1 MPYPQIHASTM
12 SPVHGKPV
20 EATEEAAAPAGPPH
34 ALISARMLSAVRTD
48 RGRLLQLRWVSLLA
62 MALMTLVVFPWL
74 APAQP
79 VVPLAGVT
87 LCLLAVNLAL
97 LAGVARWL
105 VGRWGA
111 FLQLAVDLVAW
122 AAFLYFAGGVTNP
135 AISLL
140 LPVVAIG
147 ASILPAAQAWL
158 LAALALTVYSL
169 LWQFHRPVYLADA
182 DQAMYWHLAGMW
194 ISFAF
199 AAATVVWFIVRLNN
213 ALARRDHELAAVNAA
228 RARDASVVSLGK
240 LAAGAAHRLGTPLGT
255 LRILADE
262 LAGRP
267 ELTADVREDLELMR
281 AQVDHCRD
289 ILNGLTREAGQPR
302 AEGGGAVDALAW
314 ASEIAARWQRLRPGV
329 ALAIGAGAADAG
341 AVIVADASLG
351 EALHNLIDN
360 AANANAR
367 GGSADMA
374 VELHAQR
381 EGNMVVIAVCD
392 RGPGFDAAR
401 VEAARHAP
409 LGAHAEGMGVGLLL
423 AHAAIEHHGGRLEF
437 RARPGGGT
445 IARMLIPEQV
455 AR

>member
-1 MPYPQIHASTM
+1 MHANGID
-12 SPVHGKPV
+12 SPSADGSSANP
-20 EATEEAAAPAGPPH
+20 PAVLTPGRI
-34 ALISARMLSAVRTD
+34 LNAVRTD

-62 MALMTLVVFPWL
+62 MALMSLVVFPWL

-79 VVPLAGVT
+79 VAPLAGVT

-97 LAGVARWL
+97 LGGLAEWL

-111 FLQLAVDLVAW
+111 FLQLTVDMVAW
-122 AAFLYFAGGVTNP
+122 GAFLYFTGGVTNP

-140 LPVVAIG
+140 LPVVAVG
-147 ASILPAAQAWL
+147 ASILPALQAWL
-158 LAALALTVYSL
+158 LAVLAVVLYSL
-169 LWQFHRPVYLADA
+169 LWQYHQPVYLADA

-199 AAATVVWFIVRLNN
+199 SAVTVVWFIVRLNSE
-213 ALARRDHELAAVNAA
+213 LARRDDELAAVNAA
-228 RARDASVVSLGK
+228 RARDAYVVGLGK

-255 LRILADE
+255 LRILTDDVASRAE
-262 LAGRP
+262 LPA
-267 ELTADVREDLELMR
+267 EVHEDVQLMR
-281 AQVDHCRD
+281 EQVDHCRD
-289 ILNGLTREAGQPR
+289 ILNGLTREAGQQR
-302 AEGGGAVDALAW
+302 AEGGGAVDAFAW
-314 ASEIAARWQRLRPGV
+314 ARAVAERWQRLRPGA
-329 ALAIGAGAADAG
+329 ALVIGAGVADGGEAG

-367 GGSADMA
+367 AGKGDVA
-374 VELHAQR
+374 VELAPGR
-381 EGNMVVIAVCD
+381 EDGLVLVEVLD
-392 RGPGFDAAR
+392 RGPGLDPAR

-409 LGAHAEGMGVGLLL
+409 LGGHAEGMGVGLML

-437 RARPGGGT
+437 RSRSGGGT

-455 AR
+455 A

>member
-1 MPYPQIHASTM
+1 MHANGID
-12 SPVHGKPV
+12 SPSADGSSASPPPV
-20 EATEEAAAPAGPPH
+20 LTPGR
-34 ALISARMLSAVRTD
+34 LLNAVRTD

-62 MALMTLVVFPWL
+62 MALMSLVVFPWL

-79 VVPLAGVT
+79 VAPLAGVT

-97 LAGVARWL
+97 LGGRAEWL

-111 FLQLAVDLVAW
+111 FLQLTVDMVAW
-122 AAFLYFAGGVTNP
+122 GAFLYFTGGVTNP

-140 LPVVAIG
+140 LPVVAVG
-147 ASILPAAQAWL
+147 ASILPALQAWL
-158 LAALALTVYSL
+158 LAVLAVVLYSL
-169 LWQFHRPVYLADA
+169 LWQYHQPVYLADA

-199 AAATVVWFIVRLNN
+199 SAVTVVWFIVRLNSE
-213 ALARRDHELAAVNAA
+213 LARRDDELAAVNAA
-228 RARDASVVSLGK
+228 RARDAYVVGLGK

-255 LRILADE
+255 LRILTDDVASRAE
-262 LAGRP
+262 LPA
-267 ELTADVREDLELMR
+267 EVHEDVQLMR
-281 AQVDHCRD
+281 EQVDHCRD
-289 ILNGLTREAGQPR
+289 ILNGLTREAGQQR
-302 AEGGGAVDALAW
+302 AEGGGAVDAFAW
-314 ASEIAARWQRLRPGV
+314 ARAVAERWQRLRPGA
-329 ALAIGAGAADAG
+329 ALVIGAGVADGGEAG

-367 GGSADMA
+367 AGKGDVA
-374 VELHAQR
+374 VELATGR
-381 EGNMVVIAVCD
+381 EDGLVLVEVLD
-392 RGPGFDAAR
+392 RGPGLDPAR

-409 LGAHAEGMGVGLLL
+409 LGGHAEGMGVGLML

-437 RARPGGGT
+437 RSRSGGGT

>member
-1 MPYPQIHASTM
+1 MHANGID
-12 SPVHGKPV
+12 SPSADGSSANP
-20 EATEEAAAPAGPPH
+20 PAVLTPGRI
-34 ALISARMLSAVRTD
+34 LNAVRTD

-62 MALMTLVVFPWL
+62 MALMSLVVFPWL

-79 VVPLAGVT
+79 VAPLAGVT

-97 LAGVARWL
+97 LGGLAEWL

-111 FLQLAVDLVAW
+111 FLQLTVDMVAW
-122 AAFLYFAGGVTNP
+122 GAFLYFTGGVTNP

-140 LPVVAIG
+140 LPVVAVG
-147 ASILPAAQAWL
+147 ASILPALQAWL
-158 LAALALTVYSL
+158 LAVLAVVLYSL
-169 LWQFHRPVYLADA
+169 LWQYHQPVYLADA

-199 AAATVVWFIVRLNN
+199 SAVTVVWFIVRLNSE
-213 ALARRDHELAAVNAA
+213 LARRDDELAAVNAA
-228 RARDASVVSLGK
+228 RARDAYVVGLGK

-255 LRILADE
+255 LRILTDDVASRAE
-262 LAGRP
+262 LPA
-267 ELTADVREDLELMR
+267 EVREDVQLMR
-281 AQVDHCRD
+281 EQVDHCRD
-289 ILNGLTREAGQPR
+289 ILNGLTREAGQQR
-302 AEGGGAVDALAW
+302 AEGGGAVDAFAW
-314 ASEIAARWQRLRPGV
+314 ARAVAERWQRLRPGA
-329 ALAIGAGAADAG
+329 ALVIGAGVADGGEAG

-367 GGSADMA
+367 AGKGDVA
-374 VELHAQR
+374 VELATGR
-381 EGNMVVIAVCD
+381 EDGLVLVEVLD
-392 RGPGFDAAR
+392 RGPGLDPAR

-409 LGAHAEGMGVGLLL
+409 LGGHAEGMGVGLML

-437 RARPGGGT
+437 RSRSGGGT

-455 AR
+455 A

>member
-1 MPYPQIHASTM
+1 MHANGID
-12 SPVHGKPV
+12 SPSADGSSASPPPV
-20 EATEEAAAPAGPPH
+20 LTPGR
-34 ALISARMLSAVRTD
+34 LLNAVRTD

-62 MALMTLVVFPWL
+62 MALMSLVVFPWL

-79 VVPLAGVT
+79 VAPLAGVT

-97 LAGVARWL
+97 LGGLAEWL

-111 FLQLAVDLVAW
+111 FLQLTVDMVAW
-122 AAFLYFAGGVTNP
+122 GAFLYFTGGVTNP

-140 LPVVAIG
+140 LPVVAVG
-147 ASILPAAQAWL
+147 ASILPALQAWL
-158 LAALALTVYSL
+158 LAVLAVVLYSL
-169 LWQFHRPVYLADA
+169 LWQYHQPVYLADA

-199 AAATVVWFIVRLNN
+199 SAVTVVWFIVRLNSE
-213 ALARRDHELAAVNAA
+213 LARRDDELAAVNAA
-228 RARDASVVSLGK
+228 RARDAYVVGLGK

-255 LRILADE
+255 LRILTDDVASRAE
-262 LAGRP
+262 LPA
-267 ELTADVREDLELMR
+267 EVHEDVQLMR
-281 AQVDHCRD
+281 EQVDHCRD
-289 ILNGLTREAGQPR
+289 ILNGLTREAGQQR
-302 AEGGGAVDALAW
+302 AEGGGAVDAFAW
-314 ASEIAARWQRLRPGV
+314 ARAVAERWQRLRPGA
-329 ALAIGAGAADAG
+329 ALVIGAGVADGGEAG

-367 GGSADMA
+367 AGKGDVA
-374 VELHAQR
+374 VELATGR
-381 EGNMVVIAVCD
+381 EDGLVLVEVLD
-392 RGPGFDAAR
+392 RGPGLDPAR

-409 LGAHAEGMGVGLLL
+409 LGGHAEGMGVGLML

-437 RARPGGGT
+437 RSRSGGGT

>member
-1 MPYPQIHASTM
+1 MHANGID
-12 SPVHGKPV
+12 SPSADGSSANP
-20 EATEEAAAPAGPPH
+20 PAVLTPGRI
-34 ALISARMLSAVRTD
+34 LNAVRTD

-62 MALMTLVVFPWL
+62 MALMSLVVFPWL

-79 VVPLAGVT
+79 VAPLAGVT

-97 LAGVARWL
+97 LGGLAEWL

-111 FLQLAVDLVAW
+111 FLQLTVDMVAW
-122 AAFLYFAGGVTNP
+122 GAFLYFTGGVTNP

-140 LPVVAIG
+140 LPVVAVG
-147 ASILPAAQAWL
+147 ASILPALQAWL
-158 LAALALTVYSL
+158 LAVLAVVLYSL
-169 LWQFHRPVYLADA
+169 LWQYHQPVYLADA

-199 AAATVVWFIVRLNN
+199 SAVTVVWFIVRLNSE
-213 ALARRDHELAAVNAA
+213 LARRDDELAAVNAA
-228 RARDASVVSLGK
+228 RARDAYVVGLGK

-255 LRILADE
+255 LRILTDDVASRAE
-262 LAGRP
+262 LPA
-267 ELTADVREDLELMR
+267 EVHEDVQLMR
-281 AQVDHCRD
+281 EQVDHCRD
-289 ILNGLTREAGQPR
+289 ILNGLTREAGQQR
-302 AEGGGAVDALAW
+302 AEGGGAVDAFAW
-314 ASEIAARWQRLRPGV
+314 ARAVAERWQRLRPGA
-329 ALAIGAGAADAG
+329 ALVIGAGVADGGEAG

-367 GGSADMA
+367 AGKGDVA
-374 VELHAQR
+374 VEVATGR
-381 EGNMVVIAVCD
+381 EDGLVLVEVLD
-392 RGPGFDAAR
+392 RGPGLDPAR

-409 LGAHAEGMGVGLLL
+409 LGGHAEGMGVGLML

-437 RARPGGGT
+437 RSRSGGGT

>member
-1 MPYPQIHASTM
+1 MHANGID
-12 SPVHGKPV
+12 SPSADGSSASPPPV
-20 EATEEAAAPAGPPH
+20 LTPGR
-34 ALISARMLSAVRTD
+34 LLNAVRTD

-62 MALMTLVVFPWL
+62 MALMSLVVFPWL

-79 VVPLAGVT
+79 VAPLAGVT

-97 LAGVARWL
+97 LGGLAEWL

-111 FLQLAVDLVAW
+111 FLQLTVDMVAW
-122 AAFLYFAGGVTNP
+122 GAFLYFTGGVTNP

-140 LPVVAIG
+140 LPVVAVG
-147 ASILPAAQAWL
+147 ASILPALQAWL
-158 LAALALTVYSL
+158 LAVLAVVLYSL
-169 LWQFHRPVYLADA
+169 LWQYHQPVYLADA

-199 AAATVVWFIVRLNN
+199 SAVTVAWFIVRLNSE
-213 ALARRDHELAAVNAA
+213 LARRDDELAAVNAA
-228 RARDASVVSLGK
+228 RARDAYVVGLGK

-255 LRILADE
+255 LRILTDDVASRAE
-262 LAGRP
+262 LPA
-267 ELTADVREDLELMR
+267 EVHEDVQLMR
-281 AQVDHCRD
+281 EQVDHCRD
-289 ILNGLTREAGQPR
+289 ILNGLTREAGQQR
-302 AEGGGAVDALAW
+302 AEGGGAVDAFAW
-314 ASEIAARWQRLRPGV
+314 ARAVAERWQRLRPGA
-329 ALAIGAGAADAG
+329 ALVIGAGVADGGEAG

-367 GGSADMA
+367 ASKGDVA
-374 VELHAQR
+374 VEVATGR
-381 EGNMVVIAVCD
+381 EDGLVLVEVLD
-392 RGPGFDAAR
+392 RGPGLDPAR

-409 LGAHAEGMGVGLLL
+409 LGGHAEGMGVGLML

-437 RARPGGGT
+437 RSRSGGGT

>member
-1 MPYPQIHASTM
+1 VLTP
-12 SPVHGKPV
+12 GR
-20 EATEEAAAPAGPPH
+20 
-34 ALISARMLSAVRTD
+34 LLNAVRTD

-62 MALMTLVVFPWL
+62 MALMSLVVFPWL

-79 VVPLAGVT
+79 VAPLAGVT

-97 LAGVARWL
+97 LGGLAEWL

-111 FLQLAVDLVAW
+111 FLQLTVDMVAW
-122 AAFLYFAGGVTNP
+122 GAFLYFTGGVTNP

-140 LPVVAIG
+140 LPVVAVG
-147 ASILPAAQAWL
+147 ASILPALQAWL
-158 LAALALTVYSL
+158 LAVLAVVLYSL
-169 LWQFHRPVYLADA
+169 LWQYHQPVYLADA

-199 AAATVVWFIVRLNN
+199 SAVTVVWFIVRLNSE
-213 ALARRDHELAAVNAA
+213 LARRDDELAAVNAA
-228 RARDASVVSLGK
+228 RARDAYVVGLGK

-255 LRILADE
+255 LRILTDDVASRAE
-262 LAGRP
+262 LPA
-267 ELTADVREDLELMR
+267 EVREDVQLMR
-281 AQVDHCRD
+281 EQVDHCRD
-289 ILNGLTREAGQPR
+289 ILNGLTREAGQQR
-302 AEGGGAVDALAW
+302 AEGGGAVDAFAW
-314 ASEIAARWQRLRPGV
+314 ARAVAERWQRLRPGA
-329 ALAIGAGAADAG
+329 ALVIGAGVADGGEAG

-367 GGSADMA
+367 AGKGDVA
-374 VELHAQR
+374 VELATGR
-381 EGNMVVIAVCD
+381 EDGLVLVEVLD
-392 RGPGFDAAR
+392 RGPGLDPAR

-409 LGAHAEGMGVGLLL
+409 LGGHAEGMGVGLML

-437 RARPGGGT
+437 RSRSGGGT

-455 AR
+455 A

>member
-1 MPYPQIHASTM
+1 MHANGID
-12 SPVHGKPV
+12 SPSADGSSASPPPV
-20 EATEEAAAPAGPPH
+20 LTPGR
-34 ALISARMLSAVRTD
+34 LLNAVRTD

-62 MALMTLVVFPWL
+62 MALMSLVVFPWL

-79 VVPLAGVT
+79 VAPLAGVT

-97 LAGVARWL
+97 LGGLAEWL

-111 FLQLAVDLVAW
+111 FLQLTVDMVAW
-122 AAFLYFAGGVTNP
+122 GAFLYFTGGVTNP

-140 LPVVAIG
+140 LPVVAVG
-147 ASILPAAQAWL
+147 ASILPALQAWL
-158 LAALALTVYSL
+158 LAVLAVALYSL
-169 LWQFHRPVYLADA
+169 LWQYHQPVYLADA

-199 AAATVVWFIVRLNN
+199 SAVTVVWFIVRLNSE
-213 ALARRDHELAAVNAA
+213 LARRDDELAAVNAA
-228 RARDASVVSLGK
+228 RARDADVVGLGK

-255 LRILADE
+255 LRILTDDVASRAE
-262 LAGRP
+262 LPA
-267 ELTADVREDLELMR
+267 EVREDVQLMR
-281 AQVDHCRD
+281 EQVDHCRD
-289 ILNGLTREAGQPR
+289 ILNGLTREAGQQR
-302 AEGGGAVDALAW
+302 AEGGGAVDAFAW
-314 ASEIAARWQRLRPGV
+314 ARAVAERWQRLRPGA
-329 ALAIGAGAADAG
+329 ALVIGAGVADGGEAG

-367 GGSADMA
+367 AGKGDVA
-374 VELHAQR
+374 VELATGR
-381 EGNMVVIAVCD
+381 EDGLALVEVLD
-392 RGPGFDAAR
+392 RGPGLDPAR

-409 LGAHAEGMGVGLLL
+409 LGGHAEGMGVGLML

-437 RARPGGGT
+437 RSRSGGGT

-455 AR
+455 A

>member
-1 MPYPQIHASTM
+1 MHANGID
-12 SPVHGKPV
+12 SPSADGSSASPPPV
-20 EATEEAAAPAGPPH
+20 LTPGR
-34 ALISARMLSAVRTD
+34 LLNAVRTD

-62 MALMTLVVFPWL
+62 MALMSLVVFPWL

-79 VVPLAGVT
+79 VAPLAGVT

-97 LAGVARWL
+97 LGGLAEWL

-111 FLQLAVDLVAW
+111 FLQLTVDMVAW
-122 AAFLYFAGGVTNP
+122 GAFLYFTGGVTNP

-140 LPVVAIG
+140 LPVVAVG
-147 ASILPAAQAWL
+147 ASILPALQAWL
-158 LAALALTVYSL
+158 LAVLAVVLYSL
-169 LWQFHRPVYLADA
+169 LWQYHQPVYLADA

-199 AAATVVWFIVRLNN
+199 SAVTVVWFIVRLNSE
-213 ALARRDHELAAVNAA
+213 LARRDDELAAVNAA
-228 RARDASVVSLGK
+228 RARDAYVVGLGK

-255 LRILADE
+255 LRILTDDVASRAE
-262 LAGRP
+262 LPA
-267 ELTADVREDLELMR
+267 EVHEDVQLMR
-281 AQVDHCRD
+281 EQVDHCRD
-289 ILNGLTREAGQPR
+289 ILNGLTREAGQQR
-302 AEGGGAVDALAW
+302 AEGGGAVDAFAW
-314 ASEIAARWQRLRPGV
+314 ARAVAERWQRLRPGA
-329 ALAIGAGAADAG
+329 ALVIGAGVADGGEAG

-367 GGSADMA
+367 ASKGDVA
-374 VELHAQR
+374 VEVATGR
-381 EGNMVVIAVCD
+381 EDGLVLVEVLD
-392 RGPGFDAAR
+392 RGPGLDPAR

-409 LGAHAEGMGVGLLL
+409 LGGHAEGMGVGLML

-437 RARPGGGT
+437 RSRSGGGT

-455 AR
+455 A

>member
-1 MPYPQIHASTM
+1 MHANGID
-12 SPVHGKPV
+12 SPSADGSSASPPPV
-20 EATEEAAAPAGPPH
+20 LTPGR
-34 ALISARMLSAVRTD
+34 LLNAVRTD

-62 MALMTLVVFPWL
+62 MALMSLVVFPWL

-79 VVPLAGVT
+79 VAPLAGVT

-97 LAGVARWL
+97 LGGLAEWL

-111 FLQLAVDLVAW
+111 FLQLTVDMVAW
-122 AAFLYFAGGVTNP
+122 GAFLYFTGGVTNP

-140 LPVVAIG
+140 LPVVAVG
-147 ASILPAAQAWL
+147 ASILPALQAWL
-158 LAALALTVYSL
+158 LAVLAVVLYSL
-169 LWQFHRPVYLADA
+169 LWQYHQPVYLADA

-199 AAATVVWFIVRLNN
+199 SAVTVVWFIVRLNSE
-213 ALARRDHELAAVNAA
+213 LARRDDELAAVNAA
-228 RARDASVVSLGK
+228 RARDAYVVGLGK

-255 LRILADE
+255 LRILTDDVASRAE
-262 LAGRP
+262 LPA
-267 ELTADVREDLELMR
+267 EVREDVQLMR
-281 AQVDHCRD
+281 EQVDHCRD
-289 ILNGLTREAGQPR
+289 ILNGLTREAGQQR
-302 AEGGGAVDALAW
+302 AEGGGAVDAFAW
-314 ASEIAARWQRLRPGV
+314 ARAVAERWQRLRPGA
-329 ALAIGAGAADAG
+329 ALVIGAGVADGGEAG

-367 GGSADMA
+367 ASKGDVA
-374 VELHAQR
+374 VEVATGR
-381 EGNMVVIAVCD
+381 EDGLVLVEVLD
-392 RGPGFDAAR
+392 RGPGLDPAR

-409 LGAHAEGMGVGLLL
+409 LGGHAEGMGVGLML

-437 RARPGGGT
+437 RSRSGGGT

-455 AR
+455 A

>member
-1 MPYPQIHASTM
+1 MHANRID
-12 SPVHGKPV
+12 SP
-20 EATEEAAAPAGPPH
+20 AADGSSGGPPP
-34 ALISARMLSAVRTD
+34 ALTPGRLLNAVRTD

-62 MALMTLVVFPWL
+62 MALMSLVVFPWL

-79 VVPLAGVT
+79 VAPLAGVT

-97 LAGVARWL
+97 LGGLAEWL

-111 FLQLAVDLVAW
+111 FLQLTVDMVAW
-122 AAFLYFAGGVTNP
+122 GAFLYFTGGVTNP

-140 LPVVAIG
+140 LPVVAVG
-147 ASILPAAQAWL
+147 ASILPALQAWL
-158 LAALALTVYSL
+158 LAVLAVVLYSL
-169 LWQFHRPVYLADA
+169 LWQYHQPVYLADA

-199 AAATVVWFIVRLNN
+199 SAVTVVWFIVRLNSE
-213 ALARRDHELAAVNAA
+213 LARRDDELAAVNAA
-228 RARDASVVSLGK
+228 RARDAYVVGLGK

-255 LRILADE
+255 LRILTDDVASRAE
-262 LAGRP
+262 LPA
-267 ELTADVREDLELMR
+267 EVHEDVQLMR
-281 AQVDHCRD
+281 EQVDHCRD
-289 ILNGLTREAGQPR
+289 ILNGLTREAGQQR
-302 AEGGGAVDALAW
+302 AEGGGAVDAFAW
-314 ASEIAARWQRLRPGV
+314 ARAVAERWQRLRPGA
-329 ALAIGAGAADAG
+329 ALVIGAGVADGGEAG

-367 GGSADMA
+367 AGKGDVA
-374 VELHAQR
+374 VELATGR
-381 EGNMVVIAVCD
+381 EDGLVLVEVLD
-392 RGPGFDAAR
+392 RGPGLDPAR

-409 LGAHAEGMGVGLLL
+409 LGGHAEGMGVGLML

-437 RARPGGGT
+437 RSRSGGGT